1 MMRAR
6 HGQSKGFTIVELLIV
21 VAIIAV
27 MAAVSLPMLAG
38 YFRLASVRR
47 GASEVASE
55 IQRARTK
62 SIQKNANFGTVFCIV
77 STTQYQF
84 FPEDV
89 VNAGPGAVGPTQ
101 EGQVFMTRQ
110 GFAAADLYNQA
121 GPLYSLPN
129 GVQFVAQAA
138 GGGRMVR
145 FSRMGMACDPGAGS
159 GTAAC
164 APIAAVIDAP
174 GGAGDFFKVVGT
186 DRVVTVRDMNNG
198 YELDVRVNPGG
209 RVAVER

>member
-6 HGQSKGFTIVELLIV
+6 HEQSKGFTIVELLV
-21 VAIIAV
+21 VVGIIAV

-55 IQRARTK
+55 IQRARSK
-62 SIQKNANFGTVFCIV
+62 SIQKNANFGTVFCVV
-77 STTQYQF
+77 SNTQYQY

-129 GVQFVAQAA
+129 GVQFVAQAG

-145 FSRMGMACDPGAGS
+145 FNRMGMACDPAVAS
-159 GTAAC
+159 GPGAC
-164 APIAAVIDAP
+164 APVAAVIDAP
-174 GGAGDFFKVVGT
+174 GAGDFFKTVGA
-186 DRVVTVRDMNNG
+186 DRVITVRDMNNG

-209 RVAVER
+209 RVVMER